1 MVKYSC
7 KTCQKTFAQ
16 KGHLEDHQNRK
27 RPCKKDN
34 TIEALVEQKVK
45 EALSKTNKGAVKI
58 DTTTTTIMQSNTM
71 DYTKKTR
78 EELIAICK
86 EKSIKGYSGKK
97 RDDILQLVN
106 SHTTS
111 QKQDTGKFRTN
122 MKDQFYTNKI
132 VAKSCIQRI
141 TSLLPFTSDYIWVEP
156 SAGNGSFLHNI
167 PSSFEKIGLDL
178 EPKADDI
185 LKQDYLKWIPPSNK
199 DIIVFGNPPFGRQ
212 SSLAK
217 AFISKSCDFA
227 KIIAFILPRS
237 FTKPSMYNAFDLKF
251 HLIHSVELERDSF
264 VINGSKY
271 DVPSV
276 FQIWQKTNTDRKIEE
291 KTNPD
296 GFEYVKPNEKYHI
309 AFRRVGGLAG
319 KCYKNDGSEFSIQSH
334 YFIKFNDDVECY
346 IDTIIEKTNNHTFPS
361 NTLGP
366 RSLSKS
372 EANIVINEI
381 IHSVSS

>member
-1 MVKYSC
+1 MAKFSC
-7 KTCQKTFAQ
+7 ETCEKTFTQ
-16 KGHLEDHQNRK
+16 KGHLETHKNRK

-34 TIEALVEQKVK
+34 TIEALVEKKVQ
-45 EALSKTNKGAVKI
+45 EALSKTNMVAIKI
-58 DTTTTTIMQSNTM
+58 ETTTAQQMQSNQM
-71 DYTKKTR
+71 DYSNKTR

-97 RDDILQLVN
+97 RDDILQLLN

-122 MKDQFYTNKI
+122 MKDQFYTDES
-132 VAKSCIQRI
+132 VAKSCIKKI
-141 TSLLPFTSDYIWVEP
+141 TTLLPHTSNYVWVEP

-167 PSSFEKIGLDL
+167 PSSCEKIGLDL
-178 EPKADDI
+178 EPKAKDI
-185 LKQDYLKWIPPSNK
+185 IKQDYLKWSPPNDK
-199 DIIVFGNPPFGRQ
+199 DIIIFGNPPFGRQ

-217 AFISKSCDFA
+217 SFISKSCEFA
-227 KIIAFILPRS
+227 KVIAFILPKS
-237 FTKPSMYNAFDLKF
+237 FTKPSMFNAFDLKF
-251 HLIHSVELERDSF
+251 HLIHSEELEKDSF

-271 DVPSV
+271 DVPCV
-276 FQIWQKTNTDRKIEE
+276 FQIWQKTDADRIIQEKI
-291 KTNPD
+291 NPI

-334 YFIKFNDDVECY
+334 YFIKFSDDIVCY
-346 IDTIIEKTNNHTFPS
+346 VDRIMEKTNNHTFPS

-372 EANIVINEI
+372 EANVVINDI
-381 IHSVSS
+381 IQSVSS

>member
-1 MVKYSC
+1 MVKHSC
-7 KTCQKTFAQ
+7 ENCKY
-16 KGHLEDHQNRK
+16 
-27 RPCKKDN
+27 PCKK
-34 TIEALVEQKVK
+34 E
-45 EALSKTNKGAVKI
+45 
-58 DTTTTTIMQSNTM
+58 TTTETLVQQNEQQGLSITNMNTSENEFTSTATMQSCQM
-71 DYTKKTR
+71 DYSNKTH

-86 EKSIKGYSGKK
+86 EKSLKGYSGKK
-97 RDDILQLVN
+97 RDDILQFVN

-122 MKDQFYTNKI
+122 MKDQFYTNEN

-141 TSLLPFTSDYIWVEP
+141 TGLLPFTSDYIWIEP

-178 EPKADDI
+178 EPKANDI

-199 DIIVFGNPPFGRQ
+199 DIVVFGNPPFGRQ

-217 AFISKSCDFA
+217 AFISKSCKFA
-227 KIIAFILPRS
+227 KIIAFILPKS

-251 HLIHSVELERDSF
+251 HLIHSVELEKDSF
-264 VINGSKY
+264 VINGSTY
-271 DVPSV
+271 DVPCV
-276 FQIWQKTNTDRKIEE
+276 FQIWQKTNMDRKIEE
-291 KTNPD
+291 KTNPE

-334 YFIKFNDDVECY
+334 YFIKFNDDVVFY

-372 EANIVINEI
+372 EANIVINDI

>member
-1 MVKYSC
+1 MVKLSC
-7 KTCQKTFAQ
+7 ENCQKTFTQ
-16 KGHLEDHQNRK
+16 KGHLETHKNRK
-27 RPCKKDN
+27 RPCKKDT
-34 TIEALVEQKVK
+34 TIEALVEKKVQ
-45 EALSKTNKGAVKI
+45 EVLSKTNMVAVKI
-58 DTTTTTIMQSNTM
+58 DSTPTATIQSNQM
-71 DYTKKTR
+71 DYSNKTR

-97 RDDILQLVN
+97 RDNILQLVN

-251 HLIHSVELERDSF
+251 HLIHSVELERYSF

-296 GFEYVKPNEKYHI
+296 GFEYVKPNEKYQI